1 MQVKNIYLIIGK
13 SGAGKTTIADIL
25 ETKYHLKQIQ
35 SYTTRPPRYDG
46 ERGHIFVTKKDFTNE
61 MISNCVAFTT
71 YLDNYYWATKQQ
83 VDKCAIYV
91 IDPIGVDF
99 FKERYDG
106 KKKIITFVITAN
118 NDVRIKRMRAR
129 GDSESTIASRLK
141 YDVGAFSNFVGDY
154 TFVNNDDSFGAI
166 DKLVEEIVETIKK
179 IEGKE

>member
-71 YLDNYYWATKQQ
+71 YLDNYYWCTSTSGFKSSMTSIMPRLVTPFTLMLPPRAT
-83 VDKCAIYV
+83 VFA
-91 IDPIGVDF
+91 
-99 FKERYDG
+99 
-106 KKKIITFVITAN
+106 
-118 NDVRIKRMRAR
+118 
-129 GDSESTIASRLK
+129 
-141 YDVGAFSNFVGDY
+141 
-154 TFVNNDDSFGAI
+154 
-166 DKLVEEIVETIKK
+166 
-179 IEGKE
+179 